1 MNRTAWS
8 RGRTGRVVGAA
19 IAVALLGGAATACNS
34 DDSGDKKSD
43 AKPAAEKSSAAP
55 AKDVDP
61 QEALKAAS
69 EKTASFKS
77 AAVDLT
83 TKTPAG
89 LTETTAPAHMKGK
102 LGWDPLAMDMTV
114 ENAEAEAGMPAEMT
128 MRWTGSVMYMD
139 VGEEGAAEL
148 DGKRWMKIDL
158 AAAAKAGG
166 AEGQDAMKQFDQL
179 MGSFGQGP
187 ATQIDMLS
195 AADDV
200 KYVGAEKVG
209 GAEAKHFRGTVS
221 AEALLDTTDA
231 LKSLDAKTRKQV
243 QDNLKK
249 SGVTSE
255 QIDLWIGPDDLLV
268 RADTIANSKQGKIS
282 TKATYKDFGGA
293 LKVTAPPAG
302 QTMDLMKMLQ
312 GIGDLAKNG
321 DPSDADMK
329 ELEDALGGV

>member
-1 MNRTAWS
+1 MSRTAWG

-55 AKDVDP
+55 AEDVDP

-69 EKTASFKS
+69 EKAASFKS
-77 AAVDLT
+77 ASVEMT
-83 TKTPAG
+83 TKTPEG
-89 LTETTAPAHMKGK
+89 LTETAAPSHMKGK
-102 LGWDPLAMDMTV
+102 LGWDPVAMDMAVRT
-114 ENAEAEAGMPAEMT
+114 EDAQPGMPAEMA
-128 MRWTGSVMYMD
+128 MKWTGSVMYMD

-166 AEGQDAMKQFDQL
+166 AESQEAMKQFDQL

-195 AADDV
+195 TADDV
-200 KYVGAEKVG
+200 KYVGAEKTG
-209 GAEAKHFRGTVS
+209 GSETKHFRGTVS
-221 AEALLDTTDA
+221 ADSLLNTADA

-243 QDNLKK
+243 QDNFKK
-249 SGVTSE
+249 TGVTS
-255 QIDLWIGPDDLLV
+255 QRIDLWIGPDDLLV
-268 RADTIANSKQGKIS
+268 RADSVANSKKGKV
-282 TKATYKDFGGA
+282 TTTATYSDFSGP

-312 GIGDLAKNG
+312 SIGDLTKDG
-321 DPSDADMK
+321 GPSDADMK
-329 ELEDALGGV
+329 ELEDALGGE